1 MGREWRDGEMRDGIR
16 KVRNARASK
25 TAGKDVY
32 SFKVP
37 YRDANG
43 KQTSETF
50 ATCKAAER
58 FRNKVRR
65 QRDEGFAID
74 PKAGRISV
82 KAYTDGWLESARA
95 KRAGTYITYEAHVRL
110 YIVPAL
116 GGRQLR
122 AVTREDVQKFVN
134 GLGVGGLGLSPVTIR
149 HVYKTLVGI
158 FRAAQ
163 NLDRKISTSP
173 CVGIVLPEISERK
186 VQVLTAQQVRA
197 VAAEMP
203 DRYRAA
209 VLVGA
214 GTGLRVSEIAGLSW
228 DRVDLD
234 AGTVT
239 VDRQMTPERL
249 LGPVKTRKSRR
260 VVPLP
265 VMVVDALREHRA
277 AFPPVVQE
285 VRDVDGSTV
294 HRTALVFTRPDGSPV
309 NRDSLRKPFYRA
321 RDAVRLASSV
331 SFHVLRHTYASLLI
345 AAGTHL
351 TAIQERMG
359 HTSIKIT
366 SDTYGHLYPA
376 EDDRTRKAIDDAFS
390 TDTDGGQAIAT
401 R

>member
-25 TAGKDVY
+25 AAGKDVY

-50 ATCKAAER
+50 TTSKAAER

-82 KAYTDGWLESARA
+82 QAYADQWLSVARA
-95 KRAGTYITYEAHVRL
+95 KRANTYRVYETHMRL
-110 YIVPAL
+110 YIVPGL

-122 AVTREDVQKFVN
+122 AVTRDDVQKFVN
-134 GLGVGGLGLSPVTIR
+134 ALDLGPVSVR
-149 HVYKTLVGI
+149 HVYKTLVAL

-163 NLDRKISTSP
+163 NLDRMVAMSP
-173 CVGIVLPEISERK
+173 CVGIVLPEVPDRTVEI
-186 VQVLTAQQVRA
+186 LTPGQVRA
-197 VAAEMP
+197 VAAKMTE
-203 DRYRAA
+203 RWRAA
-209 VLVGA
+209 VLLAA
-214 GTGLRVSEIAGLSW
+214 GTGLRISEVAGLSW

-239 VDRQMTPERL
+239 VDRQMSADRL

-260 VVPLP
+260 VVPMP
-265 VMVVDALREHRA
+265 AMVVDALRAHREAVPPAVQEVGDVDGRTVHRA
-277 AFPPVVQE
+277 A
-285 VRDVDGSTV
+285 
-294 HRTALVFTRPDGSPV
+294 LVFIRRDGTPA
-309 NRDSLRKPFYRA
+309 NADNIRKPFNRA
-321 RDAVRLASSV
+321 RDAVGLAPSV
-331 SFHVLRHTYASLLI
+331 CFHVLRHTYASLLI

-359 HTSIKIT
+359 HASIKVT
-366 SDTYGHLYPA
+366 SDIYGHLYPA

-390 TDTDGGQAIAT
+390 IDNASSK
-401 R
+401 

>member
-16 KVRNARASK
+16 RVRNARASK
-25 TAGKDVY
+25 SAGKDVY

-50 ATCKAAER
+50 TTYKAAER

-82 KAYTDGWLESARA
+82 KAYTDGWLEGARV
-95 KRAGTYITYEAHVRL
+95 KRAGTYTAYESHARL
-110 YIVPAL
+110 YIAPAL

-122 AVTREDVQKFVN
+122 SVTREDVQRFVN
-134 GLGVGGLGLSPVTIR
+134 GLGSGGLGLSPVTVR
-149 HVYKTLVGI
+149 HVYRTLVAI
-158 FRAAQ
+158 FRAAHS
-163 NLDRKISTSP
+163 LDRKIADSP
-173 CVGIVLPEISERK
+173 CVGIVLPEIPDRR
-186 VQVLTAQQVRA
+186 VHVLTADEVRA
-197 VAAEMP
+197 VAAKMP

-265 VMVVDALREHRA
+265 AMVVDALRAHRKEV
-277 AFPPVVQE
+277 PPVVQQ
-285 VRDVDGSTV
+285 VGDVDGSTV
-294 HRTALVFTRPDGSPV
+294 HRTALVFTRPDGSPA
-309 NRDSLRKPFYRA
+309 NHDSLRKPFYKA

-359 HTSIKIT
+359 HASIKIT

-390 TDTDGGQAIAT
+390 PDTNGKSGK
-401 R
+401 